1 MRIKKG
7 DRLEEIVLP
16 KHDGTE
22 FKLSE
27 VRGKRV
33 LLTFYRVAGCSFCNL
48 RINELQ
54 KRFNEF
60 GDNFTHI
67 GIFHSPVDNLE
78 KYMKKHGELPF
89 VVLADEEFKYF
100 KKYNIQRSFTKLL
113 TVTLLKIH
121 KIFPAIMRGYIPLTI
136 KGHFD
141 IAVADIL
148 INEDGVVDDV
158 YYARTDVADHFPF
171 DRVKEFSLL

>member
-7 DRLEEIVLP
+7 DLLEDIVLP

-22 FKLSE
+22 FKLSD
-27 VRGKRV
+27 VKGKRI

-54 KRFNEF
+54 KRFTEF

-78 KYMKKHGELPF
+78 KYMKKHGQLPF
-89 VVLADEEFKYF
+89 TILADEDFAYF
-100 KKYNIQRSFTKLL
+100 KKYNIQRSFIKLL
-113 TVTLLKIH
+113 AAMLLKVH
-121 KIFPAIMRGYIPLTI
+121 KIFPAMMKGYIPLSI
-136 KGHFD
+136 KGYFD
-141 IAVADIL
+141 IAVTDVL
-148 INEDGVVDDV
+148 INEDGIVDDV
-158 YYARTDVADHFPF
+158 FYAKTDVADHFSF